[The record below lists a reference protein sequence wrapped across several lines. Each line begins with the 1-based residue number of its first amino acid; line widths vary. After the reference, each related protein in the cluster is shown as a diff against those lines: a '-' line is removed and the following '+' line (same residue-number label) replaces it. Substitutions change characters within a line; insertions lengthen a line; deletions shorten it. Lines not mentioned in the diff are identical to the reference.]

1 MRKLFIALS
10 LQAAISI
17 QNALLAQPTT
27 EAVSGFGDLD
37 KLEYRLDVSKFSD
50 DGQSVEID
58 TANSGNWSVWLKT
71 KKGVILP
78 NKNYIISFSYQ
89 ILPGADERSRLH
101 LLVRPLSKITP
112 EDDCLRVDESTV
124 SEKMKKVVLSVKTQ
138 SAGDYAFQI
147 HMGGK
152 FKAKLKNLKIYEG
165 SFEKF
170 VPFSEHSAQWNGK
183 IKDLPTGAKEFD
195 VELPTPQKEIVVNAE
210 DFGVTPSCTTVRESL
225 NKAIEHCKKIGAS
238 KLALKKGIYYVS
250 QNDPIKFEKMAD
262 FTFDG
267 GGSTFVFY
275 KKYGNNFNVN
285 NCLRVRLTNFN
296 IDWDWDKDPIASI
309 VKIENIGKDADG
321 NFIDIKFVDY
331 DKFPKQNV
339 RFVIMTPYDPVAKAV
354 GVEGGKEYNFGNN
367 DGKNNPKNKWLSGN
381 QIRVWVRQTQPFF
394 KVGGYCRLV
403 HYSYDMGCIT
413 LDSNKHLTMDNI
425 NIYSCCGHGIAIHG
439 SQQYWH
445 FKNFNIVIPN
455 DGNKRRCITSSAD
468 HCHIINSKGFFKM
481 ENCEFSYGC
490 DDCINM
496 HDNSVFARKT
506 SEFALTGKRM
516 GNNLKV
522 GDTVEF
528 RHGDYSPANYTG
540 KIASIKL
547 IDKKNNIWETTFENP
562 LPEVKDDGFVLF
574 NHDFNTHNI
583 IVRNCFFHHNRAR
596 GILILARD
604 VTIENCRFWRN
615 EQAGIKIETGY
626 TYDLWCE
633 GYGVN
638 NIKISNNTFDTVN
651 PTGTRN
657 QNFERDI
664 FIGTYLKRDPSSEH
678 TSYPILSNILIE
690 NNTFKDTFGLCAY
703 IASAGNVIVRN
714 NSFYAET
721 PRETPQKYR
730 GGFRIQ
736 NSENIKVVN
745 NRYNK
750 SPLFKELGVS
760 YDTRTSKGIVVEGN
774 IID

>member
-1 MRKLFIALS
+1 MKKLLFTFAIFGAIAAQSGLIAKPLS
-10 LQAAISI
+10 KV
-17 QNALLAQPTT
+17 
-27 EAVSGFGDLD
+27 VSGFGDLE
-37 KLEYRLDVSKFSD
+37 KLEYRMDLSNFSD
-50 DGQSVEID
+50 DGKSVVLDSTKAGE
-58 TANSGNWSVWLKT
+58 WSVWLKT

-78 NKNYIISFSYQ
+78 NKDYILSFSYK
-89 ILPGADERSRLH
+89 IDPGADENSRLH

-112 EDDCLRVDESTV
+112 EADCLRIDESTV
-124 SEKMKKVVLSVKTQ
+124 SSKMKKVRLSFKTKD
-138 SAGDYAFQI
+138 ADDYAFQI

-152 FKAKLKNLKIYEG
+152 FRAQLENLKISEG
-165 SFEKF
+165 TFEKF
-170 VPFSEHSAQWNGK
+170 VPFSADTKPWDGK
-183 IKDLPTGAKEFD
+183 IKNLPTGAKEFD
-195 VELPTPQKEIVVNAE
+195 VDLPKPEKEIVVNAE
-210 DFGVTPSCTTVRESL
+210 DFGVTQSCTTVRESL

-238 KLALKKGIYYVS
+238 KLVLKKGTYYVS
-250 QNDPIKFEKMAD
+250 QNDPIRFEKMTD

-267 GGSTFVFY
+267 GGSTFIFY
-275 KKYGNNFNVN
+275 KKYGSNFNVN

-296 IDWDWDKDPIASI
+296 IDWDWNKDPIASI
-309 VKIENIGKDADG
+309 VKIENIGKDSDG
-321 NFIDIKFVDY
+321 SFIDLKLVDY
-331 DKFPKQNV
+331 DKFPKQNI
-339 RFVIMTPYDPVAKAV
+339 RFVILTPYDPVAKAV
-354 GVEGGKEYNFGNN
+354 GVEGGREYNFGNN
-367 DGKNNPKNKWLSGN
+367 DGKNNPKNKWLSDN
-381 QIRVWVRQTQPFF
+381 QIRVWVRETEPFF

-445 FKNFNIVIPN
+445 FKNFKIVIPN

-481 ENCEFSYGC
+481 EDCEFSYGC

-506 SEFALTGKRM
+506 SELTLTGKRM

-540 KIASIKL
+540 KIVDIKL
-547 IDKKNNIWETTFENP
+547 VDKKNNVWKTTFEKP
-562 LPEVKDDGFVLF
+562 LPDVKDDGFVLF

-604 VTIENCRFWRN
+604 VTIDNCRFWRN

-626 TYDLWCE
+626 TYNLWCE

-638 NIKISNNTFDTVN
+638 NVKISNNTFDTVN

-664 FIGTYLKRDPSSEH
+664 FIGTYLKRDPSTEH

-690 NNTFKDTFGLCAY
+690 KNVFKDTFGLCAY
-703 IASAGNVIVRN
+703 IASAGNVIVRD
-714 NSFYAET
+714 NSFVAET
-721 PRETPQKYR
+721 ARNNPLEYR
-730 GGFRIQ
+730 GGFKIQ
-736 NSENIKVVN
+736 NSENIKIVN
-745 NRYNK
+745 NRYTK
-750 SPLFKELGVS
+750 SPLFKKLGVT
-760 YDTRTSKGIVVEGN
+760 YDTRTSKKIIVEGN
-774 IID
+774 TLE

>member
-1 MRKLFIALS
+1 
-10 LQAAISI
+10 
-17 QNALLAQPTT
+17 
-27 EAVSGFGDLD
+27 
-37 KLEYRLDVSKFSD
+37 
-50 DGQSVEID
+50 
-58 TANSGNWSVWLKT
+58 
-71 KKGVILP
+71 
-78 NKNYIISFSYQ
+78 
-89 ILPGADERSRLH
+89 
-101 LLVRPLSKITP
+101 
-112 EDDCLRVDESTV
+112 
-124 SEKMKKVVLSVKTQ
+124 
-138 SAGDYAFQI
+138 
-147 HMGGK
+147 
-152 FKAKLKNLKIYEG
+152 
-165 SFEKF
+165 
-170 VPFSEHSAQWNGK
+170 
-183 IKDLPTGAKEFD
+183 
-195 VELPTPQKEIVVNAE
+195 
-210 DFGVTPSCTTVRESL
+210 
-225 NKAIEHCKKIGAS
+225 
-238 KLALKKGIYYVS
+238 
-250 QNDPIKFEKMAD
+250 
-262 FTFDG
+262 
-267 GGSTFVFY
+267 
-275 KKYGNNFNVN
+275 
-285 NCLRVRLTNFN
+285 
-296 IDWDWDKDPIASI
+296 
-309 VKIENIGKDADG
+309 
-321 NFIDIKFVDY
+321 
-331 DKFPKQNV
+331 
-339 RFVIMTPYDPVAKAV
+339 
-354 GVEGGKEYNFGNN
+354 
-367 DGKNNPKNKWLSGN
+367 
-381 QIRVWVRQTQPFF
+381 
-394 KVGGYCRLV
+394 
-403 HYSYDMGCIT
+403 
-413 LDSNKHLTMDNI
+413 
-425 NIYSCCGHGIAIHG
+425 
-439 SQQYWH
+439 
-445 FKNFNIVIPN
+445 
-455 DGNKRRCITSSAD
+455 
-468 HCHIINSKGFFKM
+468 M

-760 YDTRTSKGIVVEGN
+760 YDTRTSKGIIVEGN
-774 IID
+774 TID